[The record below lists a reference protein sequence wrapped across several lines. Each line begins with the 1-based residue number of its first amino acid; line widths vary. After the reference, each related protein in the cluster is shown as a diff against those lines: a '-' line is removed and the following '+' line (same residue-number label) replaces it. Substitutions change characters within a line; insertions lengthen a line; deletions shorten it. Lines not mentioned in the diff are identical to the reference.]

1 MSNPIVKLEIPSS
14 QGGPSSQYIRAD
26 PKTNNYLSPPP
37 VTMAKPKKVAA
48 SRYSKLALA
57 VRKFSKDTN
66 KTDEV
71 SVVSADSSLSS
82 HDIISGPKG
91 CVITF
96 GEGAG
101 ALCETKKKKSIM
113 FRRKKDSHHDLNIP
127 EHYSHR
133 CRSLTIEEQS
143 KKATQKTY
151 SRLAFSV
158 QHVGSKKEKMNR
170 NRLSNRQ
177 WQ

>member
-1 MSNPIVKLEIPSS
+1 MSNPISKLEIPSS
-14 QGGPSSQYIRAD
+14 KGRSAAQHIRAD
-26 PKTNNYLSPPP
+26 PDTNYCLPPPP
-37 VTMAKPKKVAA
+37 VTMEKPKKVAA

-82 HDIISGPKG
+82 HDIISSPKG

-96 GEGAG
+96 GESAG
-101 ALCETKKKKSIM
+101 ALNETKKKKSTL
-113 FRRKKDSHHDLNIP
+113 FRRKKDPYHDLNIP

-133 CRSLTIEEQS
+133 FRSLTIEEQS